1 MDHIYNVNSR
11 FPKNMRKHSKAI
23 RMSLFSG
30 HDRFH
35 VVITCPG
42 TNAIGKNRLTGSTL
56 PDRHIV
62 VVNRIQWLEGSL
74 HGYLVHDRP
83 FLCTVVRGGG
93 GGGGGRGGHLCVG
106 CSTRLKVTALL
117 VLEGVEWTHGVEE
130 AVVQHHTRQA
140 CKEHEKRLLL
150 CNLTSM

>member
-1 MDHIYNVNSR
+1 MFVFAELAENTQPQEWLLKSANGSYNVNSR
-11 FPKNMRKHSKAI
+11 FLKNMRKHSKAI

-62 VVNRIQWLEGSL
+62 VVNRIQ
-74 HGYLVHDRP
+74 
-83 FLCTVVRGGG
+83 
-93 GGGGGRGGHLCVG
+93 
-106 CSTRLKVTALL
+106 
-117 VLEGVEWTHGVEE
+117 
-130 AVVQHHTRQA
+130 
-140 CKEHEKRLLL
+140 
-150 CNLTSM
+150 